1 MTRTMLSPNT
11 NSRPIAARST
21 ARRNI
26 VLALLLACASLAT
39 SSRACAQ
46 DDNTVLLP
54 EQSAAKAKAILQ
66 QAIDALGG
74 AAYLNVHDVTCVGRL
89 SIFGHSGELDRFG
102 HFIDYAQ
109 PPFKDRTENL
119 PQRNIIEVY
128 NGDKGWQLDR
138 GGVSEA
144 TITDLATNQEDTKK
158 DIDNILRHRIHEAG
172 MIFRYGGL
180 DVVDYQESDWVE
192 LVDSDNRTFRIA
204 IARTTHLPV
213 RKVVDTRNANTRMR
227 TEEVEYY
234 SNYHPIDGIQ
244 TPYQITR
251 ERNSIKVYQVFF
263 DKYEYNTNVPDSLF
277 TKESLEERW
286 EKVGKKDKKS
296 KNNSSNSNND
306 KN

>member
-1 MTRTMLSPNT
+1 MI
-11 NSRPIAARST
+11 SRPAIIRTTALSLLFAA
-21 ARRNI
+21 AF
-26 VLALLLACASLAT
+26 LGASP
-39 SSRACAQ
+39 RAFAQ
-46 DDNTVLLP
+46 DEVLLP

-66 QAIDALGG
+66 QAVDALGG
-74 AAYLNVHDVTCVGRL
+74 PAYLNLHDVTCQGRI
-89 SIFGHSGELDRFG
+89 SQFGHSGELNGFG
-102 HFIDYAQ
+102 HFVDYAQ
-109 PPFKDRTENL
+109 PPLKDRTENL
-119 PQRNIIEVY
+119 PKRNIISVF
-128 NGDKGWQLDR
+128 NGDKGWELDR

-144 TITDLATNQEDTKK
+144 TITDLSTFQEDTKK

-234 SNYHPIDGIQ
+234 SNYQPINGIQ
-244 TPYQITR
+244 TPFQITR
-251 ERNSIKVYQVFF
+251 ERNGIKVYQVFF
-263 DKYEYNTNVPDSLF
+263 DKFEYNTNVPDSLF

-286 EKVGKKDKKS
+286 AKVGKKEKPS
-296 KNNSSNSNND
+296 KNNPSSNNND

>member
-1 MTRTMLSPNT
+1 MTARAAIV
-11 NSRPIAARST
+11 RAIAAS
-21 ARRNI
+21 
-26 VLALLLACASLAT
+26 LLLAFVCLTAAP
-39 SSRACAQ
+39 RALAQ
-46 DDNTVLLP
+46 DDTTVLLP

-74 AAYLNVHDVTCVGRL
+74 PTYLNVHDVTCIGRL
-89 SIFGHSGELDRFG
+89 SQFGHSGELNGFA
-102 HFIDYAQ
+102 HFVDYAQ
-109 PPFKDRTENL
+109 PPLKDRTENL
-119 PQRNIIEVY
+119 PKRNIISVY
-128 NGDKGWQLDR
+128 NGDKGWELDR

-144 TITDLATNQEDTKK
+144 TITDLATYQEDTKK
-158 DIDNILRHRIHEAG
+158 DIDNILRSRIHEPG

-204 IARTTHLPV
+204 IARSTHLPV

-234 SNYHPIDGIQ
+234 SNYHPISGIQ

-251 ERNSIKVYQVFF
+251 ERNGIKVYQVFF
-263 DKYEYNTNVPDSLF
+263 DKYEYNTSVPDSMF

-286 EKVGKKDKKS
+286 EKVGKKEKPS
-296 KNNSSNSNND
+296 KNNPSNKNND

>member
-1 MTRTMLSPNT
+1 MLAAACLVASP
-11 NSRPIAARST
+11 R
-21 ARRNI
+21 
-26 VLALLLACASLAT
+26 AL
-39 SSRACAQ
+39 AQ

-66 QAIDALGG
+66 QAIEALGG
-74 AAYLNVHDVTCVGRL
+74 PVYLNVHDVTCEGRL
-89 SIFGHSGELDRFG
+89 SQFGHSGELNGFE
-102 HFIDYAQ
+102 HFVDYAQ

-119 PQRNIIEVY
+119 PKRNIISVF
-128 NGDKGWQLDR
+128 NGDKGWELDR

-144 TITDLATNQEDTKK
+144 TITDLATFQEDTKK

-180 DVVDYQESDWVE
+180 DVVDYKESDWVE

-204 IARTTHLPV
+204 IARTDHLPV

-227 TEEVEYY
+227 NEEIEYY
-234 SNYHPIDGIQ
+234 SNYHPINGIQ

-251 ERNSIKVYQVFF
+251 ERNGIKVYQVFF
-263 DKYEYNTNVPDSLF
+263 DKYEYNTSIPDSLF

-296 KNNSSNSNND
+296 KDNSNNKNND

>member
-1 MTRTMLSPNT
+1 MTARAAIV
-11 NSRPIAARST
+11 RAIAAS
-21 ARRNI
+21 
-26 VLALLLACASLAT
+26 LLLAFVCLTAAP
-39 SSRACAQ
+39 RALAQ
-46 DDNTVLLP
+46 DDTTVLLP

-74 AAYLNVHDVTCVGRL
+74 PTYLNVHDVTCVGRL
-89 SIFGHSGELDRFG
+89 SQFGHSGELNGFG
-102 HFIDYAQ
+102 HFVDYAQ
-109 PPFKDRTENL
+109 PPLKDRTENL
-119 PQRNIIEVY
+119 PKRNIISVF
-128 NGDKGWQLDR
+128 NGDKGWELDR

-144 TITDLATNQEDTKK
+144 TITDLATYQEDTKK
-158 DIDNILRHRIHEAG
+158 DIDNILRSRIHEPG

-204 IARTTHLPV
+204 IARSTHLPV

-234 SNYHPIDGIQ
+234 SNYHPISGIQ

-251 ERNSIKVYQVFF
+251 ERNGIKVYQVFF
-263 DKYEYNTNVPDSLF
+263 DKYEYNTSVPDSMF

-286 EKVGKKDKKS
+286 EKVGKKEKPS
-296 KNNSSNSNND
+296 KNNPSNKNND

>member
-1 MTRTMLSPNT
+1 MIARPASIRAIALS
-11 NSRPIAARST
+11 
-21 ARRNI
+21 
-26 VLALLLACASLAT
+26 LLLACACLAI
-39 SSRACAQ
+39 SPRALAQ
-46 DDNTVLLP
+46 DEVLLP

-66 QAIDALGG
+66 QAVDALGG
-74 AAYLNVHDVTCVGRL
+74 PAYLNVHDVTCQGRI
-89 SIFGHSGELDRFG
+89 SQFGHSGELNGFG
-102 HFIDYAQ
+102 HFVDYAQ
-109 PPFKDRTENL
+109 PPLKDRTENL
-119 PQRNIIEVY
+119 PKRNIISVY
-128 NGDKGWQLDR
+128 NGDKGWELDR

-144 TITDLATNQEDTKK
+144 TITDLATFQEDTKK
-158 DIDNILRHRIHEAG
+158 DIDNILRHRIHEQG

-234 SNYHPIDGIQ
+234 SNYHPINGVQ
-244 TPYQITR
+244 TPFQITR
-251 ERNSIKVYQVFF
+251 ERNGIKVYQVFF
-263 DKYEYNTNVPDSLF
+263 DKFEYNTSVPDSLF

-286 EKVGKKDKKS
+286 EKVGKKEKPS
-296 KNNSSNSNND
+296 KNSPSNKNND